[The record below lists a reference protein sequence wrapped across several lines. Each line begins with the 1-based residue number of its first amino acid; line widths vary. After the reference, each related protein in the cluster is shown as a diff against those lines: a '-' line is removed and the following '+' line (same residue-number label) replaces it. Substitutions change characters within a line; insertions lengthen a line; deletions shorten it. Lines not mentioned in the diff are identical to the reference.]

1 MTSNRSRPIWITFVA
16 IHIVFT
22 FVLGLIGVPNLAI
35 GPSDNAAVRWTLT
48 AIAAVG
54 VALMILGLIAQ
65 RSRLVS
71 GSRVFVVGL
80 LPSLISPTGLIVL
93 GSGAWTAN
101 LVFSKETFDLAPDA
115 AGDEHPEARG
125 KGKEMTTS
133 TFEMRWWHTA
143 AGFIAVGMV
152 FLGIGNLLGE
162 DGGPLYGKIV
172 AVAVAVA
179 ESIEAQFCV
188 GGTPSVFE
196 FTVVRRGP
204 SVNTTH
210 ETIAIIADSLWTK
223 VPGAGEGSS
232 EYISVQYGFDAD
244 VGPLILRTNSGVTRF
259 LDGGAPPDRWGSGSG
274 IGDLSAVEVS
284 AGIWDVTFSGAV
296 GSSLDAFESGDM
308 VRQTATAV
316 FGVFSRSI
324 PISISK
330 TPRSPSALR
339 RRRPPRRKR
348 PPPLLR

>member
-1 MTSNRSRPIWITFVA
+1 MQ
-16 IHIVFT
+16 
-22 FVLGLIGVPNLAI
+22 L
-35 GPSDNAAVRWTLT
+35 VR
-48 AIAAVG
+48 AKRGAGI
-54 VALMILGLIAQ
+54 
-65 RSRLVS
+65 
-71 GSRVFVVGL
+71 VGL
-80 LPSLISPTGLIVL
+80 LGALILLWSGFV
-93 GSGAWTAN
+93 GS
-101 LVFSKETFDLAPDA
+101 
-115 AGDEHPEARG
+115 AR
-125 KGKEMTTS
+125 S
-133 TFEMRWWHTA
+133 Q
-143 AGFIAVGMV
+143 
-152 FLGIGNLLGE
+152 
-162 DGGPLYGKIV
+162 
-172 AVAVAVA
+172 VA

-196 FTVVRRGP
+196 FTVVRRGL

-244 VGPLILRTNSGVTRF
+244 AGPLILRTNSGVTRF

-316 FGVFSRSI
+316 FGVGFEI
-324 PISISK
+324 DLENTPITECAPPTTTTTTQATTTTTQVTTTTAAPTTTTVAPTSTVAPSSTLPATGAGDAVRISA
-330 TPRSPSALR
+330 PLGLGLLLAGLVALGSAAAFGSR
-339 RRRPPRRKR
+339 RRSR
-348 PPPLLR
+348 

>member
-115 AGDEHPEARG
+115 AGDEHAEARG
-125 KGKEMTTS
+125 KGREMTTS
-133 TFEMRWWHTA
+133 TFEMRWWRTA

-152 FLGIGNLLGE
+152 ILGIGNLLGD

-179 ESIEAQFCV
+179 AAGLIFA
-188 GGTPSVFE
+188 GL
-196 FTVVRRGP
+196 
-204 SVNTTH
+204 
-210 ETIAIIADSLWTK
+210 IA
-223 VPGAGEGSS
+223 
-232 EYISVQYGFDAD
+232 
-244 VGPLILRTNSGVTRF
+244 
-259 LDGGAPPDRWGSGSG
+259 
-274 IGDLSAVEVS
+274 
-284 AGIWDVTFSGAV
+284 
-296 GSSLDAFESGDM
+296 
-308 VRQTATAV
+308 
-316 FGVFSRSI
+316 
-324 PISISK
+324 
-330 TPRSPSALR
+330 R
-339 RRRPPRRKR
+339 RRNRRLGSAMIGVGTLPASVLIIFFWFPPVALVGVLAIVVTVRAFNDAGRQR
-348 PPPLLR
+348 QRDQLADIPS